1 MCLIMAHAEA
11 KFVGVSNQYSFCVNL
26 KYPDMSFWNLLCE
39 AILLDKI
46 CRWIFPKKKVSS
58 QSYQPHYDHATQCGY
73 AARIE
78 ELEQEIKESQKRLA
92 EYQKLTG
99 NRSIGNYENID
110 QIQERIDEL
119 ENQMDEY
126 DDTSDRYDLIQEE
139 IVLLQ
144 DSLDDI
150 EEAEWMEDDINSF
163 NNDIY
168 DTDLYR
174 EDW

>member
-1 MCLIMAHAEA
+1 MCLIVAHAEA
-11 KFVGVSNQYSFCVNL
+11 KFVGVSHQYSFCVNL

-99 NRSIGNYENID
+99 DRFIGNYENMG
-110 QIQERIDEL
+110 QCKKVVVK
-119 ENQMDEY
+119 MWSKM
-126 DDTSDRYDLIQEE
+126 TTF
-139 IVLLQ
+139 
-144 DSLDDI
+144 
-150 EEAEWMEDDINSF
+150 A
-163 NNDIY
+163 
-168 DTDLYR
+168 T
-174 EDW
+174 

>member
-1 MCLIMAHAEA
+1 
-11 KFVGVSNQYSFCVNL
+11 
-26 KYPDMSFWNLLCE
+26 MSFWNLLCE
-39 AILLDKI
+39 AILLDRI
-46 CRWIFPKKKVSS
+46 CSWIFPKKKVSS
-58 QSYQPHYDHATQCGY
+58 QFYQPPYDHAAQWRY

-99 NRSIGNYENID
+99 DSGMGKYENIN
-110 QIQERIDEL
+110 QIQDRIDEL
-119 ENQMDEY
+119 EDQMDEY
-126 DDTSDRYDLIQEE
+126 DDTSDSYDLIQDE
-139 IVLLQ
+139 IDLLQ
-144 DSLDDI
+144 DRLDDI